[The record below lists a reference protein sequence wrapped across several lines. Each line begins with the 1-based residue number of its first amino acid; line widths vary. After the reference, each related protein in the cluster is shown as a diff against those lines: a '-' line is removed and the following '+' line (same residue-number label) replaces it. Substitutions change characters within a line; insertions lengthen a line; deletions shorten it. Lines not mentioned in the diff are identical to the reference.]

1 MTINT
6 KYNLGDL
13 FFIAG
18 AGLAHD
24 PAVLVIY
31 EIESIMRYGDEI
43 HPKKVIYHLTNVET
57 PNITN
62 PHRMTEED
70 IDHRLADGNLFRS
83 IEAWEKNFLS
93 IIEVNKEMLYAI
105 QKKHHKTRLDK
116 ILNGDKKI
124 DELNK

>member
-18 AGLAHD
+18 AGSVKY
-24 PAVLVIY
+24 PGVLVIY
-31 EIESIMRYGDEI
+31 EIESTIRQGADV
-43 HPKKVIYHLTNVET
+43 HPKKVIYHLTDVESPNV
-57 PNITN
+57 TN

-70 IDHRLADGNLFRS
+70 IEQRLADGNLFRS
-83 IEAWEKNFLS
+83 IEAWEKNLLS
-93 IIEVNKEMLYAI
+93 IIEVNKEMFYAI

-116 ILNGDKKI
+116 ILNGDNPE
-124 DELNK
+124 DSTN